1 MSDLDKLKL
10 LIFESKYPYFSAE
23 ELQNFLTIYDNDV
36 YYTAAQLCLMKMDME
51 KSIKVGPITV
61 ENPDPSYWKNLAEKY
76 LNKSEQ
82 ENRDD
87 GSNSGYYPTYMN
99 RADEL

>member
-1 MSDLDKLKL
+1 MGDLDKLKL
-10 LIFESKYPYFSAE
+10 LIFESKYPYFSDE

-51 KSIKVGPITV
+51 KSIKVGPITI
-61 ENPDPSYWKNLAEKY
+61 ENPDPSYWQGLANKY
-76 LNKSEQ
+76 SDKSEQ
-82 ENRDD
+82 ENG
-87 GSNSGYYPTYMN
+87 GSGSSGYYPTYMN